1 MSDLLRTRAA
11 DTALAWDGPNPCPP
25 LTAAEDDALRKSLTE
40 DGFIPAFPIVMSAG
54 PACEGQIID
63 GFNRMRVCEEL
74 GIEPIV
80 LMHPCATELEFK
92 ILQIKANLERRQL
105 STSQR
110 ALLAVR
116 LLPLYEARA
125 KLRQAAAGL
134 ANLGQSAQSSP
145 DTGVGTERGESAH
158 LAAEAAGI
166 SGTLLKQ
173 MKKITEAENAE
184 QLLEQISSGKSVK
197 RAYESLRDVD
207 TSLKNEKQ
215 AEREL
220 AEHYPAASTRDA
232 LVAERERAVGDAV
245 RLAMDLDAL
254 IRKHA
259 LIAEDVKQLRSRP
272 HTFTGAAR
280 RLNEWLGEIEEVL

>member
-1 MSDLLRTRAA
+1 MSDLLRTRTA

-25 LTAAEDDALRKSLTE
+25 LTAAEDEALRRSLTE

-125 KLRQAAAGL
+125 LLRMKAGKAAPQS
-134 ANLGQSAQSSP
+134 GQSDPPQLVAE
-145 DTGVGTERGESAH
+145 GGEARV

-166 SGTLLKQ
+166 SHETLRQ
-173 MKKITEAENAE
+173 MKAITEAANSE
-184 QLLEQISSGKSVK
+184 QLLEQISAGKSVK
-197 RAYESLRDVD
+197 KAYATLKDVD
-207 TSLKNEKQ
+207 QSLKNERQ
-215 AEREL
+215 AEKEL
-220 AEHYPAASTRDA
+220 AEHFTHNSEARHD
-232 LVAERERAVGDAV
+232 ERERAVGDAV
-245 RLAMDLDAL
+245 RLAMELDTL
-254 IRKHA
+254 IRKHSIEA
-259 LIAEDVKQLRSRP
+259 ADVAALRSRP
-272 HTFTGAAR
+272 HTFLGASR